1 MRLDAINRARL
12 GWILLMAAFM
22 IGGYFGIGHYNLD
35 RARYFD
41 PSLAVEAH
49 IPFVPV
55 AIFAYVL
62 VYVVLLTGFL
72 AIPRAEHAYF
82 RRAVGWLALNFAIA
96 YVIFL
101 LVPVKALHRPPIDP
115 SGGYALAVTEWYYR
129 NDPPA
134 NLLPSLHVQ
143 MGTIGG
149 LLCLRRGGW
158 LGLAGMASAGVIAA
172 SVLLVKQ
179 HYLADIALALVIVAL
194 TARLCR
200 IGPFRAR

>member
-1 MRLDAINRARL
+1 MSPITRERL
-12 GWILLMAAFM
+12 GWILLTAAFM

-41 PSLAVEAH
+41 PSLAIEAR
-49 IPFVPV
+49 IPFVPL

-72 AIPRAEHAYF
+72 AIPRAEQPYF

-96 YVIFL
+96 YAIFL
-101 LVPVKALHRPPIDP
+101 LVPVKALHRPVIDP
-115 SGGYALAVTEWYYR
+115 SGGFALAITEWYYR

-149 LLCLRRGGW
+149 LLCRRRGGW
-158 LGLAGMASAGVIAA
+158 LGAAGMASAVVIAV

-200 IGPFRAR
+200 VGPLRARP

>member
-1 MRLDAINRARL
+1 MRLDAIDRARL

-35 RARYFD
+35 RARYYD
-41 PSLAVEAH
+41 PSLALEAH
-49 IPFVPV
+49 IPFVPI
-55 AIFAYVL
+55 AIFAYLL
-62 VYVVLLTGFL
+62 VYLVLLTGFL
-72 AIPRAEHAYF
+72 AIPRAEQPYF
-82 RRAVGWLALNFAIA
+82 RRAVGWLALNFVVA
-96 YVIFL
+96 YAIFL

-115 SGGYALAVTEWYYR
+115 SDGFALAITHWYYQ

-143 MGTIGG
+143 MGAIGG

-158 LGLAGMASAGVIAA
+158 LAVAGPVAAAVIAI

-179 HYLADIALALVIVAL
+179 HYLADIALALLIVAL

-200 IGPFRAR
+200 VGRFRSR